1 MAYFK
6 SGKPDAAATELK
18 KALELSA
25 SFDGSEEARKTL
37 KELGK

>member
-1 MAYFK
+1 MAYHK
-6 SGKPDAAATELK
+6 SGRPDAAAAELK

-25 SFDGSEEARKTL
+25 TFDGAEEARKTL